1 MTNTKSK
8 NFSLLSLCAGSFAMI
23 ASAAIAGPG
32 EQGHGHGSEKKAE
45 GHGGHGAMNHGAMNH
60 EMPGGMP
67 GDAKNVSRTV
77 VIVAKD
83 TEFNLKK
90 IQVKDGETIR
100 FIVKNKGELVHEMT
114 IGTPEMQKQHQA
126 EMMKMM
132 DAGHLEADKV
142 VGKMDHSHGNSALV
156 EPGREAEIVWMFH
169 KGATLEFGCNVP
181 GHYDQGM
188 KGNFV
193 IGG

>member
-1 MTNTKSK
+1 MKILNTKIHQ
-8 NFSLLSLCAGSFAMI
+8 SLLAAMLI
-23 ASAAIAGPG
+23 ATAAVLATPAAYAGPG
-32 EQGHGHGSEKKAE
+32 EKGHAHGHDAKKEA
-45 GHGGHGAMNHGAMNH
+45 HGGHGDHS
-60 EMPGGMP
+60 MPGGMP
-67 GDAKNVSRTV
+67 GDPKNVSRTI
-77 VIVAKD
+77 VIIAKD

-114 IGTPEMQKQHQA
+114 IGTPDMQKQHQA

-132 DAGHLEADKV
+132 DEGKLQADKV
-142 VGKMDHSHGNSALV
+142 VGGMDHNHGNSALV
-156 EPGREAEIVWMFH
+156 EPGKEAEIVWMFH
-169 KGATLEFGCNVP
+169 KGTTLEFGCNVP

-188 KGNFV
+188 KGSFV

>member
-1 MTNTKSK
+1 MKILNTKIHR
-8 NFSLLSLCAGSFAMI
+8 SLLAAMLI
-23 ASAAIAGPG
+23 GAAAVLAIPAAYAGPG
-32 EQGHGHGSEKKAE
+32 EKGHAHGHDAKKEAHGGHGHGDHS
-45 GHGGHGAMNHGAMNH
+45 
-60 EMPGGMP
+60 MPGGMP
-67 GDAKNVSRTV
+67 GDPKKVSRTI

-100 FIVKNKGELVHEMT
+100 FIIKNKGELVHEMT

-132 DAGHLEADKV
+132 DEGKLQADKV
-142 VGKMDHSHGNSALV
+142 VGGMDHNHGNSALV
-156 EPGREAEIVWMFH
+156 EPGQEAEIVWMFH

-188 KGNFV
+188 KGSFV

>member
-1 MTNTKSK
+1 MMAITP
-8 NFSLLSLCAGSFAMI
+8 GD
-23 ASAAIAGPG
+23 AAPG
-32 EQGHGHGSEKKAE
+32 EKGHAHDVKKTE
-45 GHGGHGAMNHGAMNH
+45 QHGGHGAMKHD
-60 EMPGGMP
+60 MPGGMP
-67 GDAKNVSRTV
+67 GDPKNVSRTV
-77 VIVAKD
+77 VIIAKD

-114 IGTPEMQKQHQA
+114 IGTPEMQKQHQV

-132 DAGHLEADKV
+132 DAGKLEADKV
-142 VGKMDHSHGNSALV
+142 VGGMDHNHGNSALV
-156 EPGREAEIVWMFH
+156 EPGKEAEIVWMFH

-188 KGNFV
+188 KGSFV
-193 IGG
+193 IGS

>member
-1 MTNTKSK
+1 VG
-8 NFSLLSLCAGSFAMI
+8 LLTI
-23 ASAAIAGPG
+23 PG
-32 EQGHGHGSEKKAE
+32 EKGHGHDEKPAA
-45 GHGGHGAMNHGAMNH
+45 GDHHSGGQGAMKHDMV
-60 EMPGGMP
+60 GGML
-67 GDAKNVSRTV
+67 GNEKNVSRTV
-77 VIVAKD
+77 VIIAKD
-83 TEFNLKK
+83 TEFSLKN

-100 FIVKNKGELVHEMT
+100 FIVKNKGELVHEMS

-132 DAGHLEADKV
+132 DAGHLQADKV
-142 VGKMDHSHGNSALV
+142 VGKMDHNHGNSALV
-156 EPGREAEIVWMFH
+156 EPGKEAEVIWMFR
-169 KGATLEFGCNVP
+169 KGASLEFGCNVP